1 MNRGNSES
9 LLTLQVLEVSSIE
22 KKPIAC
28 CRGSQAD
35 SLYVTLGKQL
45 NNLEIYRVAVM
56 WLCME
61 MILIRDNSFHTIMRM
76 SRAKVEWIHI
86 GY

>member
-1 MNRGNSES
+1 M
-9 LLTLQVLEVSSIE
+9 LE
-22 KKPIAC
+22 KKLIALLAAEALKQS
-28 CRGSQAD
+28 GTTTA
-35 SLYVTLGKQL
+35 GNQL
-45 NNLEIYRVAVM
+45 NYLEINRTAVM
-56 WLCME
+56 RLCME